1 MKQDNIIQLLLVNH
15 SENEAV
21 EKSNSLRN
29 TGLALHPK
37 VITTAEL
44 FEQEINKKNY
54 DIILFTANVI
64 GLNITTAL
72 NQLKKANSDAALIL
86 LSNESV
92 QSTMDL
98 MKQGVTAVVPNEPEE
113 LIGFI
118 IKKEYNALK
127 GLRSETTYRK
137 QLEDSETRCQ
147 QLIDSSRDAI
157 AYIHEGMHILSN
169 DPYCKMFG
177 YESREDIEA
186 MPIMDLVSSDYSNKL
201 KELLRYYSEL
211 NSGLN
216 KHTLSNSTTP
226 DKNTDNTL
234 KVTGVKDDGTEFQ
247 IKMEFQ
253 PASMSGEECIQIIIR
268 NDGISKK
275 AQEKLQAKLVT
286 LNSQCQETGL
296 YNRRFFLKHLE
307 EAVTDAVDNNNNAYL
322 FYITLDKFFDIKQQ
336 LGDINSDQ
344 IIVEIANLIKKTC
357 DEDTFLA
364 RYESYRFAAIIK
376 TGDETIAMKLA
387 ENIRQTVEDHIA
399 DASDKSITTTC
410 SIGLLSIN
418 SSSNGSQSSLTYVQK
433 ACTQAIEQGG
443 NQIQLHIPDAS
454 EMGDK
459 ELLKYWS
466 NEITNAIKQH
476 RMFLVFQPFV
486 NLLGEGSENF
496 ELFIRLRNEQGDT
509 IFPREFLPPAEA
521 SGHSIHIDRWI
532 IAEAMR
538 TLSKR
543 IKEGY
548 DNRFII
554 KLTSASLSDD
564 KFIAWV
570 KHNLERY
577 ELKPESVIFQVK
589 ANHAAE
595 NMRQAQ
601 QLSKQLK
608 QIGCCFSIEHFGHE
622 TNPFAL
628 LKHINVDFLK
638 LDINL
643 VQGIA
648 KNADKL
654 AELNEVC
661 AQSNELNI
669 QTIVPFVEEAGS
681 LSVIWQ
687 SGAHFIQGIFL
698 QEASESLDFDF
709 SSFS

>member
-1 MKQDNIIQLLLVNH
+1 MKENNIIQLLLVNH
-15 SENEAV
+15 SENESV
-21 EKSNSLRN
+21 ETSNSLRN
-29 TGLALHPK
+29 CGLTLRPK
-37 VITTAEL
+37 FVTQAEL
-44 FEQEINKKNY
+44 FEKEINKKNY
-54 DIILFTANVI
+54 DIILFTANVVDLKI
-64 GLNITTAL
+64 ETAL
-72 NQLKKANSDAALIL
+72 NQLKKINSDAAFIL
-86 LSNESV
+86 LSNESP
-92 QSTMDL
+92 QSILDFME
-98 MKQGVTAVVPNEPEE
+98 QGVTAVIPDEPEE
-113 LIGFI
+113 LIGLI

-127 GLRSETTYRK
+127 GLRSEHILSK
-137 QLEDSETRCQ
+137 QLEDSEIRCQ

-169 DPYCKMFG
+169 DPYYKMFG

-186 MPIMDLVSSDYSNKL
+186 MPVMDLVSSGDSDKL
-201 KELLRYYSEL
+201 KESLRHYSEF
-211 NSGLN
+211 N
-216 KHTLSNSTTP
+216 KQSLSKSSTSENNP
-226 DKNTDNTL
+226 DNAL
-234 KVTGVKDDGTEFQ
+234 KVKGIKDDGTEFQ
-247 IKMEFQ
+247 MKMEFQ

-268 NDGISKK
+268 NDGINQK
-275 AQEKLQAKLVT
+275 AQEKLQEKLAT

-296 YNRRFFLKHLE
+296 YNRRFFLEYLE
-307 EAVTDAVDNNNNAYL
+307 ETVIDAVNNDNNAYL
-322 FYITLDKFFDIKQQ
+322 LYITLDKFIDIKEK

-344 IIVEIANLIKKTC
+344 VIVDLAKLIKQTC
-357 DEDTFLA
+357 DENTFLA

-376 TGDETIAMKLA
+376 TDDEAVALKIA
-387 ENIRQTVEDHIA
+387 ENIRKTIDDHIA
-399 DASDKSITTTC
+399 DVSDKSVTTTC
-410 SIGLLSIN
+410 SIGILLIN
-418 SSSNGSQSSLTYVQK
+418 SSTNGSQSSLTYVQR

-443 NQIQLHIPDAS
+443 NQIHLHIPDAS

-459 ELLKYWS
+459 ELLKFWS
-466 NEITNAIKQH
+466 NEITSAIKQH

-538 TLSKR
+538 TLSER
-543 IKEGY
+543 IKAGY
-548 DNRFII
+548 NNRFII

-564 KFIAWV
+564 KVIAWV

-577 ELKPESVIFQVK
+577 ELKPDSVIFQAK
-589 ANHAAE
+589 ASQVADNL
-595 NMRQAQ
+595 RQTQ
-601 QLSKQLK
+601 HLTKQLK
-608 QIGCCFSIEHFGHE
+608 HLGCFFSIEHFGSDV
-622 TNPFAL
+622 NPFTL

-643 VQGIA
+643 VQDIS
-648 KNADKL
+648 KNADRL
-654 AELNEVC
+654 TELNEVC
-661 AQSNELNI
+661 AQANELNV

-687 SGAHFIQGIFL
+687 SGAHFIQGVFL